1 MLTCHL
7 TSTSTP
13 SMYGEL
19 ATLSGWP
26 HYTEQS
32 RVGNDLTGYAG
43 TLYVDKGERAGLNL
57 ESKAERSE
65 QI

>member
-1 MLTCHL
+1 
-7 TSTSTP
+7 
-13 SMYGEL
+13 MYGEL
-19 ATLSGWP
+19 ANLSGWP

-43 TLYVDKGERAGLNL
+43 TLYVDKEKRAGLNL
-57 ESKAERSE
+57 DSTAERSE